1 MVSGVCHMKSGGI
14 LRIDCT
20 HVGRRAT
27 GIERITRELFN
38 ASVLSDVQ
46 VKNFTSPKGRIFVLL
61 AQMIALPLCLLSR
74 PNDVFIFSGFPPS
87 PIVGLAR
94 ERCVAYIHDLFLLT
108 RRRDLNVV
116 GKFYLAPLFAFAVK
130 RLKYFFVNS
139 ETTGR
144 ALRAVCRR
152 DAQIMVYR
160 PRIRN
165 VFNLSVGNRS
175 ERAIDPTIL
184 RLVAIGTV
192 EPRKNFL
199 AAANICAALARQRGG
214 PVELNIVGRFGWG
227 SDWSSLEKLSNVK
240 LHGSLSDLD
249 ARALIETAD
258 IFICTSHDEGLGLP
272 LLEVQHG
279 GLPTVAPDAEV
290 FREVLGTA
298 GIFVDPRDPELSASI
313 IIKACSGTSWRQR
326 HADAAVANLRRW
338 NNLAAV
344 DHTQVLSFLKQL
356 LMRSGSSQQ
365 VAIGPR

>member
-1 MVSGVCHMKSGGI
+1 MRDGGI
-14 LRIDCT
+14 LRIDYT

-38 ASVLSDVQ
+38 TSVLSGFK

-61 AQMIALPLCLLSR
+61 AQMIALPLCLLFH
-74 PNDVFIFSGFPPS
+74 PDDVFIFSGFPPS

-108 RRRDLNVV
+108 RRRDLNVI
-116 GKFYLAPLFAFAVK
+116 GKLYLAPLFAFAIK
-130 RLKYFFVNS
+130 RLRYFFVNS
-139 ETTGR
+139 ESTGR

-152 DAQIMVYR
+152 DAQIMLYR

-165 VFNLSVGNRS
+165 VFNLSIGNRN
-175 ERAIDPTIL
+175 ERPFDPAVL

-214 PVELNIVGRFGWG
+214 PVELNIIGRFGWG
-227 SDWSSLEKLSNVK
+227 SDWNSLEKFSNVK
-240 LHGSLSDLD
+240 LHGSLSDGD
-249 ARALIETAD
+249 VRELIEAAD
-258 IFICTSHDEGLGLP
+258 IFICSSHDEGLGLP

-279 GLPTVAPDAEV
+279 GLPTVAPDGEV

-298 GIFVDPRDPELSASI
+298 GIFVDPRDPELAASLI
-313 IIKACSGTSWRQR
+313 MRACSGTSWRQR
-326 HADAAVANLRRW
+326 HAEAAVANLRRW
-338 NNLAAV
+338 NNLAAA
-344 DHTQVLSFLKQL
+344 DHDQVLSFLRQL
-356 LMRSGSSQQ
+356 LMRSGGSQQ
-365 VAIGPR
+365 VAIGSR

>member
-1 MVSGVCHMKSGGI
+1 MKARGI
-14 LRIDCT
+14 LCIDCT

-38 ASVLSDVQ
+38 AKVLSGVQ
-46 VKNFTSPKGRIFVLL
+46 VKNITSPKGRIFVLF
-61 AQMIALPLCLLSR
+61 AQMIALPLRLLFR
-74 PNDVFIFSGFPPS
+74 PDDVFVFSGFPPS
-87 PIVGLAR
+87 PIVAIAR
-94 ERCVAYIHDLFLLT
+94 ERCVSYIHDLFLLT

-116 GKFYLAPLFAFAVK
+116 GKLYLAPLFAFAVK

-139 ETTGR
+139 ESTGR
-144 ALRAVCRR
+144 ALRTVCRS
-152 DAQIMVYR
+152 DAQIMLYR

-175 ERAIDPTIL
+175 ERAIVPAVL

-199 AAANICAALARQRGG
+199 AAANICAALARQRGA
-214 PVELNIVGRFGWG
+214 PVDLNIIGRFGWG
-227 SDWSSLEKLSNVK
+227 GDWSSLEKFSNVK
-240 LHGSLSDLD
+240 LHGPVRDEEV
-249 ARALIETAD
+249 RELIDSAD
-258 IFICTSHDEGLGLP
+258 IFICSSHDEGLGLP

-279 GLPTVAPDAEV
+279 GLPTVAPDGEV

-298 GIFVDPRDPELSASI
+298 GVFVNPRDPELAASI
-313 IIKACSGTSWRQR
+313 ILKACSGSSWRQR
-326 HADAAVANLRRW
+326 HCEAAIANLRRW

-344 DHTQVLSFLKQL
+344 DHEQVLSFLKQL
-356 LMRSGSSQQ
+356 LMRSGRSQR